1 MDMRELIDTLN
12 NATKAYDLGKPIM
25 EDKQWD
31 DLYFSLEKKE
41 QESGICYPDSPTQ
54 RVNYEIVSKLNKV
67 THSHPMLSLSK
78 TKEINSIISIF
89 KNKWTLIMSKLDGL
103 TCSLY
108 YEDGELK
115 RAETR
120 GNGEIGEDITHNA
133 KIIKNIPQTI
143 SYKKPVTIDGEVLC
157 TWNNFQPFSDEYKNP
172 RNFAAGSIR
181 LLDSKECAERNL
193 SFVVWDVI
201 TDLASTLYSK
211 LAWAAEQGFEVVP
224 HILVSDVEAEGQNAI
239 ERIQSNKTYPID
251 GVVFKINDCAEY
263 AAAGRTAHHFN
274 GGIAYKFY
282 DEIYETSLLNIEWSP
297 GRTGVLTPV
306 ACFETVDIE
315 GSSVERASLH
325 NISVLVDTLH
335 GYGYKGQKVGV
346 SKMNLI
352 IPQIMWAED
361 TKDDDEEEFTV
372 PNCCPI
378 CGGRTEIITSDS
390 NVQQLYCTN
399 LDCQGK
405 IINKLEH
412 LFGKK
417 GLDIKGLSKKT
428 FEKLLDWGWINS
440 LSDVF
445 ILNTHREEWIK
456 KAGFG
461 IKSVDTILNSINAG
475 KTTELVQFISG
486 IGIPLVG
493 TTYAKVIAKK
503 CPTWEDFRL
512 MVKNKEPFYNWEG
525 FGGEIHK
532 AIMNFDYSE
541 ADYIYENYLKDT
553 MSNSLFGKTSNNN
566 LQDFNIVIT
575 GKLKVYKNR
584 DSLQKDIEANGGK
597 VVGSVSS
604 KTNYLINNDP
614 ESTSSKNTTAKKLGI
629 PIITE
634 ENFIKKFLT

>member
-1 MDMRELIDTLN
+1 
-12 NATKAYDLGKPIM
+12 
-25 EDKQWD
+25 
-31 DLYFSLEKKE
+31 
-41 QESGICYPDSPTQ
+41 
-54 RVNYEIVSKLNKV
+54 
-67 THSHPMLSLSK
+67 
-78 TKEINSIISIF
+78 
-89 KNKWTLIMSKLDGL
+89 
-103 TCSLY
+103 
-108 YEDGELK
+108 
-115 RAETR
+115 
-120 GNGEIGEDITHNA
+120 
-133 KIIKNIPQTI
+133 
-143 SYKKPVTIDGEVLC
+143 
-157 TWNNFQPFSDEYKNP
+157 
-172 RNFAAGSIR
+172 
-181 LLDSKECAERNL
+181 
-193 SFVVWDVI
+193 
-201 TDLASTLYSK
+201 
-211 LAWAAEQGFEVVP
+211 
-224 HILVSDVEAEGQNAI
+224 
-239 ERIQSNKTYPID
+239 
-251 GVVFKINDCAEY
+251 
-263 AAAGRTAHHFN
+263 
-274 GGIAYKFY
+274 
-282 DEIYETSLLNIEWSP
+282 
-297 GRTGVLTPV
+297 
-306 ACFETVDIE
+306 
-315 GSSVERASLH
+315 
-325 NISVLVDTLH
+325 
-335 GYGYKGQKVGV
+335 
-346 SKMNLI
+346 MNLI

-361 TKDDDEEEFTV
+361 AKDDEEEFTV

-390 NVQQLYCTN
+390 NVQQLYCVN

-428 FEKLLDWGWINS
+428 FEKLIDWGWINS

-445 ILNTHREEWIK
+445 ILNAHREEWIK

-461 IKSVDTILNSINAG
+461 IKSVDTILNSINTG

-597 VVGSVSS
+597 VVSSVSS
-604 KTNYLINNDP
+604 KTSYLINNDP